1 LEYAILTHLHLDHAG
16 GTSALLKACPRAVVL
31 AHPRAVR
38 HLIDPS
44 RLLSSAE
51 RVYGK
56 EIFEAVY
63 GPMEPIEAERVRS
76 VADGERLRW
85 GNRTLT
91 FLHTPGHAKHH
102 VCLHDSESN
111 GIFTGDTF
119 GVSYGPLRQ
128 SDPACLLPSCP
139 PTDWDP
145 EQARDSIRRIMETG
159 AGIAFLGHFGEYA
172 PLKAGAA
179 QLMAALDRLEEILRD
194 IVRDDRPREEL
205 ISLAEVRIRAVTE
218 EHLKGHCGLS
228 LSEEDWAWLEPEIQ
242 LNAQGLIHAAER
254 LRSA

>member
-1 LEYAILTHLHLDHAG
+1 
-16 GTSALLKACPRAVVL
+16 
-31 AHPRAVR
+31 
-38 HLIDPS
+38 
-44 RLLSSAE
+44 
-51 RVYGK
+51 
-56 EIFEAVY
+56 
-63 GPMEPIEAERVRS
+63 
-76 VADGERLRW
+76 
-85 GNRTLT
+85 
-91 FLHTPGHAKHH
+91 
-102 VCLHDSESN
+102 
-111 GIFTGDTF
+111 
-119 GVSYGPLRQ
+119 
-128 SDPACLLPSCP
+128 
-139 PTDWDP
+139 
-145 EQARDSIRRIMETG
+145 METG